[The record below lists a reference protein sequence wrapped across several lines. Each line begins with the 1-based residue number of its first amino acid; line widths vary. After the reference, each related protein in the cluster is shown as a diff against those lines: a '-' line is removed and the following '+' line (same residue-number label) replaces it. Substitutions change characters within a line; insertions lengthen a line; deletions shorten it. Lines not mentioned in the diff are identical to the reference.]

1 MTNRWEVTRGASDET
16 QKELRNQL
24 WIIDPDTREMI
35 VSTGIFKDEFGGEF
49 TVGIYDEKDADL
61 IASAPDLL
69 RDLAALREQ
78 NAALVGAAHALI
90 DAQPGSDAQ
99 WRAMRVLMAA
109 VVAAEKSE
117 APHA

>member
-1 MTNRWEVTRGASDET
+1 MADDYPRNVEPDDPEEMAVMYQQEVF
-16 QKELRNQL
+16 KLR
-24 WIIDPDTREMI
+24 
-35 VSTGIFKDEFGGEF
+35 
-49 TVGIYDEKDADL
+49 
-61 IASAPDLL
+61 